1 MYMITA
7 QTGLTP
13 HREEGMVTGCI
24 SRARVRTRA
33 TKPRARRRV
42 VFVYA
47 LQAVGGTSK
56 MEMVLSRMFMLS
68 VLLTALCSPPC
79 RAVSKSAF
87 RHAGMISAIIVLV
100 HCTAIV
106 EAVPF

>member
-1 MYMITA
+1 
-7 QTGLTP
+7 
-13 HREEGMVTGCI
+13 
-24 SRARVRTRA
+24 
-33 TKPRARRRV
+33 
-42 VFVYA
+42 
-47 LQAVGGTSK
+47 
-56 MEMVLSRMFMLS
+56 MLS

-87 RHAGMISAIIVLV
+87 RHAGMISVMIKIIVLV